1 MSSSKLSANILSFLG
16 SASSSPKTTTKKE
29 MKKAKYV
36 TPTDADVIV
45 RNRNGLIVVRD
56 GLMGET
62 LCREAFVEAENI
74 FKKGKLQ
81 QAGMGK
87 QSKVDTSY
95 RGDSIVWLTSE
106 DDVVNETKAL
116 KRILKN
122 LTDIR
127 DELIHSYK
135 NKLSLTKR
143 ISVQL
148 ARYPANSLGYV
159 RHTDVRPEDS
169 KLGTLCRR
177 ITALYYLNPDWKPE
191 HKGQLRVFSS
201 NEDEVESSWDF
212 DPVGDRLVM
221 FRSDRTAHEVMST
234 GTEARYALTCWFY
247 GYGGT

>member
-1 MSSSKLSANILSFLG
+1 MSSSKLHANILSFLG
-16 SASSSPKTTTKKE
+16 SAASPSPKTTTKKK
-29 MKKAKYV
+29 MMKAKYV

-127 DELIHSYK
+127 DELIHLYK

-169 KLGTLCRR
+169 KL
-177 ITALYYLNPDWKPE
+177 
-191 HKGQLRVFSS
+191 
-201 NEDEVESSWDF
+201 
-212 DPVGDRLVM
+212 
-221 FRSDRTAHEVMST
+221 
-234 GTEARYALTCWFY
+234 
-247 GYGGT
+247 

>member
-1 MSSSKLSANILSFLG
+1 MSSSKLSANILSLLG
-16 SASSSPKTTTKKE
+16 SASPSPKTTTKEKE
-29 MKKAKYV
+29 VKKAKYV
-36 TPTDADVIV
+36 TPTDADVIAK
-45 RNRNGLIVVRD
+45 NRKGLVVVRD

-62 LCREAFVEAENI
+62 LCREAFIEAENI

-169 KLGTLCRR
+169 KLGMFERDISLLISLLVSLC
-177 ITALYYLNPDWKPE
+177 
-191 HKGQLRVFSS
+191 
-201 NEDEVESSWDF
+201 
-212 DPVGDRLVM
+212 DPP
-221 FRSDRTAHEVMST
+221 S
-234 GTEARYALTCWFY
+234 
-247 GYGGT
+247 